1 VFNSIGKK
9 EQSMFDVKIRNAAV
23 AGSFYPGNEG
33 ALSGMVTNFLKS
45 SVNEALPDI
54 TGLVCPH
61 AGYIYSGQV
70 AACSYKQVEGKKYE
84 SVIIIAPSH
93 SEYFDFNSVFDG
105 RAYRTPLGIVEVD
118 MERAQR
124 LAGNGTYKNYIKLSD
139 SGHGREHS
147 LEVQLPFLQTI
158 FENLKIVPVV
168 MGRQD
173 KKNIESLGNAIGE
186 TFKGESILVI
196 ASTDLSHYHDYNT
209 AAALDGSVIDYINS
223 FETARFADAVTSEE
237 VEMCGGGPVAAAMI
251 ASGMLGANSS
261 KVLCYKNSG
270 DTSGDKSAVVG
281 YLSAAFYKK

>member
-1 VFNSIGKK
+1 
-9 EQSMFDVKIRNAAV
+9 MFDKKIRQAAV

-45 SVNEALPDI
+45 AVNEALPDI
-54 TGLVCPH
+54 TGLVSPH

-93 SEYFDFNSVFDG
+93 SEYFDFNSVFNG
-105 RAYRTPLGIVEVD
+105 RAYRTPLGVVEVD
-118 MERAQR
+118 TERAER

-139 SGHGREHS
+139 FGHGREHS

-168 MGRQD
+168 MGSQS
-173 KKNIESLGNAIGE
+173 KNNIESLGNAIGT
-186 TFKGESILVI
+186 TFKGENILVV
-196 ASTDLSHYHDYNT
+196 ASTDLSHYHDYKS
-209 AAALDGSVIDYINS
+209 ASALDALVMDHINS
-223 FETARFADAVTSEE
+223 FDPMRFTGAVSSEE
-237 VEMCGGGPVAAAMI
+237 VEMCGGGPVAAVMI

-270 DTSGDKSAVVG
+270 DTGGDKSAVVG

>member
-1 VFNSIGKK
+1 
-9 EQSMFDVKIRNAAV
+9 MFDKKIRQAAV

-33 ALSGMVTNFLKS
+33 SLSGMVANFLKDA
-45 SVNEALPDI
+45 VNEALPDI
-54 TGLVCPH
+54 IGLVSPH

-70 AACSYKQVEGKKYE
+70 AACSYKQVEKRKYE

-105 RAYRTPLGIVEVD
+105 RAYKTPLGIVEVD
-118 MERAQR
+118 TERAER
-124 LAGNGTYKNYIKLSD
+124 LAGNTTYKNYIKLSD
-139 SGHGREHS
+139 FGHRSEHS
-147 LEVQLPFLQTI
+147 LEVQLPFLQTV

-173 KKNIESLGNAIGE
+173 KKSIESLGNAIGV
-186 TFKGESILVI
+186 TFKGENILVV

-209 AAALDGSVIDYINS
+209 AAALDALVIDYINS
-223 FETARFADAVTSEE
+223 FDPILFAGAVSSEE

-251 ASGMLGANSS
+251 ASGIFGANSS

-270 DTSGDKSAVVG
+270 DTGGDKSAVVG

>member
-1 VFNSIGKK
+1 
-9 EQSMFDVKIRNAAV
+9 MFDKKIRQAAV

-33 ALSGMVTNFLKS
+33 ALSGMVTNSLKS
-45 SVNEALPDI
+45 AVNEALPDI
-54 TGLVCPH
+54 TGLVSPH

-70 AACSYKQVEGKKYE
+70 AACSFKQVEGKKYE

-93 SEYFDFNSVFDG
+93 SEYFDFSSVFNG

-118 MERAQR
+118 TERAER
-124 LAGNGTYKNYIKLSD
+124 LAGDVTYKNHIKLSD

-147 LEVQLPFLQTI
+147 LEVQLPFLQTV
-158 FENLKIVPVV
+158 FDNLKIVPVV

-186 TFKGESILVI
+186 TFKGENILVV
-196 ASTDLSHYHDYNT
+196 ASTDLSHYHDYKSAST
-209 AAALDGSVIDYINS
+209 LDALVIDYINS
-223 FETARFADAVTSEE
+223 FDPVRFTAAVSSEE
-237 VEMCGGGPVAAAMI
+237 VEMCGGGPVAAVMI
-251 ASGMLGANSS
+251 ASGMLGATSS

>member
-1 VFNSIGKK
+1 
-9 EQSMFDVKIRNAAV
+9 MFDKNIRQAAV

-45 SVNEALPDI
+45 AVNEALPDI
-54 TGLVCPH
+54 IGLVSPH

-70 AACSYKQVEGKKYE
+70 AACSYKQVKGKKYE

-93 SEYFDFNSVFDG
+93 SEYFDFNSVFNG
-105 RAYRTPLGIVEVD
+105 RGYRTPLGIAEVD
-118 MERAQR
+118 TERAER
-124 LAGNGTYKNYIKLSD
+124 LAGNAAYKNYIKLSD
-139 SGHGREHS
+139 FGHRHEHS
-147 LEVQLPFLQTI
+147 LEVQLPFLQTV

-173 KKNIESLGNAIGE
+173 KKSIESLGSAIGA
-186 TFKGESILVI
+186 TFKGEKILVI

-209 AAALDGSVIDYINS
+209 AAALDALVIDYINS
-223 FETARFADAVTSEE
+223 FDPIRFAGAVSSEE

-270 DTSGDKSAVVG
+270 DTGGDKSAVVG

>member
-1 VFNSIGKK
+1 
-9 EQSMFDVKIRNAAV
+9 
-23 AGSFYPGNEG
+23 
-33 ALSGMVTNFLKS
+33 VTNSLKS
-45 SVNEALPDI
+45 AVNEALPDI
-54 TGLVCPH
+54 TGLVSPH

-70 AACSYKQVEGKKYE
+70 AACSFKQVEGKKYE

-93 SEYFDFNSVFDG
+93 SEYFDFNSVFNG

-118 MERAQR
+118 TERAER
-124 LAGNGTYKNYIKLSD
+124 LAGNGTYKNHIRLSD
-139 SGHGREHS
+139 SGHWREHS

-173 KKNIESLGNAIGE
+173 KKNIESLGNAIGA
-186 TFKGESILVI
+186 TFKGENILVV
-196 ASTDLSHYHDYNT
+196 ASTDLSHYHNYNT
-209 AAALDGSVIDYINS
+209 AAALDALVIDYINS
-223 FETARFADAVTSEE
+223 FDPIRFADAVTSEE